1 MNESPTNAEFAIMSL
16 LAEAPRH
23 GYEIERAIEQ
33 RGMRDWTEIGFSSI
47 YFLLKKLEARGLAER
62 VGPETASRREPRT
75 FRLTHAGNALHVE
88 HTRRAI
94 AEPEPLYPPL
104 LLGLAN
110 WPALDAAAGA
120 AALAAR
126 GVALDDIAVRV
137 EERRAAQAPLPAF
150 VEAMFDYSL
159 TMIAAERAWL
169 DRTRKTLEGTM
180 EKTDFRKELKT
191 FYNPPSDRFELV
203 DMPPLAYFM
212 VDGSGDPN
220 TAPAYAEAVEALYAA
235 SYTLKFMSKAGLSR
249 DYVVPPLEGLWWADD
264 MTTFVS
270 RQKAKWSWTMMIM
283 IPDFIDRATAERAIE
298 AAVRKKGLPALGRV
312 RVERLEEGRCVQI
325 MHVGSYDEE
334 GPVLKRLHEEF
345 LPSNGLAERGRHHEI
360 YLGDP
365 RKTAPEKLKTVL
377 RQPVQPRSS

>member
-1 MNESPTNAEFAIMSL
+1 
-16 LAEAPRH
+16 
-23 GYEIERAIEQ
+23 
-33 RGMRDWTEIGFSSI
+33 
-47 YFLLKKLEARGLAER
+47 
-62 VGPETASRREPRT
+62 PETASRREPRT
-75 FRLTHAGNALHVE
+75 YRLTHAGHALHVE
-88 HTRRAI
+88 HTRRSI

-110 WPALDAAAGA
+110 WPVLDAEAGA
-120 AALAAR
+120 AALAGR
-126 GVALDDIAVRV
+126 GVALDDLALRIK
-137 EERRAAQAPLPAF
+137 ERRAAQAPLPAF

-159 TMIAAERAWL
+159 AMIAAERAWL
-169 DRTRKTLEGTM
+169 GRARKTLEGTM
-180 EKTDFRKELKT
+180 DKTDFRKALKAL
-191 FYNPPSDRFELV
+191 YNPPSARFELIDV
-203 DMPPLAYFM
+203 PPLTYFM
-212 VDGSGDPN
+212 VDGRGDPN

-235 SYTLKFMSKAGLSR
+235 SYTLKFMSKAELSR

-270 RQKAKWSWTMMIM
+270 RQKAEWSWTMMIM

-298 AAVRKKGLPALGRV
+298 AAVRKKGLPALGLV

-345 LPSNGLAERGRHHEI
+345 LPGNGLVESGHHHEI

-365 RKTAPEKLKTVL
+365 RKTASEKLKTVL
-377 RQPVQPRSS
+377 RQPVQPRS

>member
-1 MNESPTNAEFAIMSL
+1 MSETPTSAEFAIMSL

-23 GYEIERAIEQ
+23 GYEIERAIEE

-62 VGPETASRREPRT
+62 IGAETASRREPKT
-75 FRLTHAGNALHVE
+75 FRLTEAGHALHVE
-88 HTRRAI
+88 RTRRAI
-94 AEPEPLYPPL
+94 AEPEALYPML

-110 WPALDAAAGA
+110 WPALDAETGA
-120 AALAAR
+120 AALSARAA
-126 GVALDDIAVRV
+126 ALGDSAARV
-137 EERRAAQAPLPAF
+137 EERRAAQSPLPAF

-169 DRTRKTLEGTM
+169 DRTRKTLEGMM
-180 EKTDFRKELKT
+180 EKTDVRKQLKAL
-191 FYNPPSDRFELV
+191 YNPSSNRFEIIDV
-203 DMPPLAYFM
+203 PPLAYFM

-220 TAPAYAEAVEALYAA
+220 TSAAYAEAVEALYAA
-235 SYTLKFMSKAGLSR
+235 SYTLKFMSKAALSR
-249 DYVVPPLEGLWWADD
+249 DYVVPPLEGLWWAED

-270 RQKAKWSWTMMIM
+270 REKGKWSWTMMIM
-283 IPDFIDRATAERAIE
+283 IPDFIDHATAEQAIE
-298 AAVRKKGLPALGRV
+298 AAAKKKGLPALGRV

-345 LPSNGLAERGRHHEI
+345 LPANGLTERGRHHEI

-377 RQPVQPRSS
+377 RQPVQPR